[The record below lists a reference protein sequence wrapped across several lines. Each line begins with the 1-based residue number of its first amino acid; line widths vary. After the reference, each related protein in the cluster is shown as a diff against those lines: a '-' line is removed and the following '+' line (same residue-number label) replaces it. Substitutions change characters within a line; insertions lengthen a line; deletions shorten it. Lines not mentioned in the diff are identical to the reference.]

1 MRGIMADLSDAS
13 LPGPLPGRPPT
24 VAAVGMPYPLRLWS
38 PMELLTDAFTWATSL
53 IDTLTTFVSESPW
66 TYLLI
71 FVLVAVDVVFPLLP
85 AEAIVTTAAVIAGQ
99 GQLNILW
106 VMVAA
111 GLGAFVGDNVA
122 YWIGR
127 AAGRPLVD
135 RILRDDTTQLERVE
149 RQFKRRGGVFVIVG
163 RFVPGGRTVVAIG
176 AGAVRF
182 SWPRFL
188 LYDLIA
194 AVIWSFQAAL
204 PGYIGGIVV
213 QDKPWLAL
221 VIGLGLSAVVAAG
234 LTLFQRWR
242 EGRGADL
249 EAGGDE
255 TVEQDRAEPAAS
267 RDPHGGAPE
276 KETAEASPP
285 KSSAAETLSRG

>member
-1 MRGIMADLSDAS
+1 
-13 LPGPLPGRPPT
+13 
-24 VAAVGMPYPLRLWS
+24 
-38 PMELLTDAFTWATSL
+38 MEFLTDAFTWATSL
-53 IDTLTTFVSESPW
+53 IDSLTMFVSESPW
-66 TYLLI
+66 TYLLV

-85 AEAIVTTAAVIAGQ
+85 AEAIVTAAAVIAGQ

-106 VMVAA
+106 VMIAA

-127 AAGRPLVD
+127 AAGRPLVEK
-135 RILRDDTTQLERVE
+135 ILRGDTEQLDRVA
-149 RQFKRRGGVFVIVG
+149 RQFQRRGGVFVIVG

-188 LYDLIA
+188 LYDAIA
-194 AVIWSFQAAL
+194 ALIWSFQAAL

-221 VIGLGLSAVVAAG
+221 VIGLGLSAVVAGSLA
-234 LTLFQRWR
+234 LFQRWR
-242 EGRGADL
+242 EGRRDDL
-249 EAGGDE
+249 EADEGD
-255 TVEQDRAEPAAS
+255 TVDQHRAEAGAP
-267 RDPHGGAPE
+267 RDPPVGAPE

-285 KSSAAETLSRG
+285 TPPAANALPSDEPYRA